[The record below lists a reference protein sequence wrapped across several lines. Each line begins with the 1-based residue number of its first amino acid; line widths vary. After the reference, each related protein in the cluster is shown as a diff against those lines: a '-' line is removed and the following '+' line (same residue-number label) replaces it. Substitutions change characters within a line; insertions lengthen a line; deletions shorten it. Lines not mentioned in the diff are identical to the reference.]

1 MASTRA
7 LAARR
12 LRRDA
17 GFGLVEIL
25 FSTVILV
32 IAVMGN
38 VTSVGSA
45 HSASKAVAERGRALK
60 VLAQLLERLRGDDD
74 WIGLYA
80 RLAVLSREGTSD
92 QTLSDLGVDASLA
105 THPATAYYAD
115 FDVPTDLGTLT
126 FLVQVPSAS
135 AGAFTPSTLRESQVA
150 SRYGLPADLNGDG
163 VIASDPRAADYRA
176 LPIVARVRWTRPGG
190 ATEELIVPTW
200 LRGER

>member
-1 MASTRA
+1 MAAIRS
-7 LAARR
+7 LATRR

-17 GFGLVEIL
+17 GFGLVEVL

-45 HSASKAVAERGRALK
+45 HSAAKSVGERGRALE

-80 RLAVLSREGTSD
+80 RLAVLSRESTADSSR
-92 QTLSDLGVDASLA
+92 SDLGVDASLA
-105 THPATAYYAD
+105 THPASAYYAD
-115 FDVPTDLGTLT
+115 FTVPADLGTVT
-126 FLVQVPSAS
+126 FLVQVP
-135 AGAFTPSTLRESQVA
+135 AGGVPATLRETQVA
-150 SRYGLPADLNGDG
+150 PRYGLPGDLNGDG
-163 VIASDPRAADYRA
+163 VIALDSRATDYRA
-176 LPIVARVRWTRPGG
+176 LPVVVRMRWARAGG